1 MPTINPPPAGPGF
14 AYTAIM
20 VLAIATAILLKRR
33 GDRALPLPAAQR
45 WGIALG
51 AFCGAMIGSKLPFV
65 LADWEGLLS
74 GRASDLLICDQS
86 RLRGV
91 RVIR

>member
-1 MPTINPPPAGPGF
+1 MTVPPTPAGPGLTY
-14 AYTAIM
+14 AAIM
-20 VLAIATAILLKRR
+20 ILAIATAVLLKRR
-33 GDRALPLPAAQR
+33 GDRSLPLPAAQR

-86 RLRGV
+86 SLRGV